1 MKIRVNTLW
10 RVPVF
15 SLLAG
20 IVCYY
25 LTVYLG
31 GFFYAVKTVEA
42 DGAISLSI
50 DPVRSAIFQAVLFAA
65 GLLVGGLLLF
75 RSMSKMEIALSA
87 AIAVALQAA
96 LSGLLY
102 VAAQFAPT
110 LVNWLLPLTQW
121 TGALGSVLTKITQV
135 PVVSWIGLL
144 APLLFVPFGKGS
156 TK

>member
-1 MKIRVNTLW
+1 MKLRVNTLW
-10 RVPVF
+10 HVPVF

-25 LTVYLG
+25 LTVYLSV
-31 GFFYAVKTVEA
+31 FYTVKTVGE
-42 DGAISLSI
+42 DGTINLSV
-50 DPVRSAIFQAVLFAA
+50 DPVRSAIFQAVLFVA

-75 RSMSKMEIALSA
+75 RSMSKTEITLSA

-121 TGALGSVLTKITQV
+121 TGALGSVLTRITQV
-135 PVVSWIGLL
+135 PAVSWIGLL

-156 TK
+156 GR

>member
-1 MKIRVNTLW
+1 MKIRINTLW

-25 LTVYLG
+25 LTIYLG
-31 GFFYAVKTVEA
+31 GFFYAVKTVEE

-50 DPVRSAIFQAVLFAA
+50 DPVRSAIFQAVLFVA

-75 RSMSKMEIALSA
+75 RSMSKTEIALSA
-87 AIAVALQAA
+87 VIAVALEAA
-96 LSGLLY
+96 LSGLMY
-102 VAAQFAPT
+102 AVSQFSPT
-110 LVNWLLPLTQW
+110 VVVWLLPLTQW
-121 TGALGSVLTKITQV
+121 TGALGSVLAKSTQI

-144 APLLFVPFGKGS
+144 APLLFVPFGRGS
-156 TK
+156 TQ

>member
-1 MKIRVNTLW
+1 MKLRVNTLW

-25 LTVYLG
+25 LTVYLSV
-31 GFFYAVKTVEA
+31 FYTVKTVGE
-42 DGAISLSI
+42 DGTINLSV
-50 DPVRSAIFQAVLFAA
+50 DPVRSAIFQAALFVA

-75 RSMSKMEIALSA
+75 RSMSKTEIALSA

-121 TGALGSVLTKITQV
+121 TGALGSVLTRITQV
-135 PVVSWIGLL
+135 PAVSWIGLL
-144 APLLFVPFGKGS
+144 APLLFVPFGKDS